1 MGEKMANL
9 QEMEIQETILQTI
22 INLSE
27 KLQDCKL
34 EDSAIAEEK
43 AQLNRLASY
52 LNVDE
57 ISAIL
62 FMIIFYIQSEKS
74 SSVSI
79 GDVADFLDYPH
90 ICILQYTKNFSMLQK
105 TSKCFLVVVLNHNS
119 IKHGQWQIKRCV
131 TH

>member
-1 MGEKMANL
+1 MANL
-9 QEMEIQETILQTI
+9 QEKENQETILQTI

-43 AQLNRLASY
+43 AQINRLASY

-62 FMIIFYIQSEKS
+62 FINMWSFSKYSWERWLTEPLTPWYEL
-74 SSVSI
+74 VS
-79 GDVADFLDYPH
+79 
-90 ICILQYTKNFSMLQK
+90 QQE
-105 TSKCFLVVVLNHNS
+105 
-119 IKHGQWQIKRCV
+119 
-131 TH
+131 